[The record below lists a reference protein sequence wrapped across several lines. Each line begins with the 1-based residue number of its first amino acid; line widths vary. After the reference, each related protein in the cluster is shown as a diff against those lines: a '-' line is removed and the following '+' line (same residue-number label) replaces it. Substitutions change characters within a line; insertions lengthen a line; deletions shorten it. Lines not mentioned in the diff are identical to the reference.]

1 MDDNRENQ
9 TDSTLQKSHEYLFKI
24 NTIIVD
30 VYEKLGIAFRR
41 DEEEKLKEYKENLLK
56 TKEKF

>member
-9 TDSTLQKSHEYLFKI
+9 TDSTLQKSHEYLSKI
-24 NTIIVD
+24 NTIIVE